1 MQKWYNCCATER
13 EGNMNDYTFGNFLYT
28 LRNEKGL
35 SQAQLGE
42 MLGVTNKAVSK
53 WENGSAKPNTSLI
66 PKIAEIFGVTVEEL
80 FACKRLEKDSE
91 FEKIKQYLSSQK
103 RKYAILSSAFLSAII
118 ILPLFLIEF
127 ICVVMGFNL
136 PDDILAPVGA
146 VGIIFAFVISITAF
160 IIYNNN
166 FKKTITPSDIS
177 FSSTF
182 ANRLNKGFTISAV
195 AWLSLFLLCFAIYF
209 FILRFSLTAYAANI
223 FISVVAA
230 VLILLLGVFICLANV
245 KRLLKIEFNNNTE
258 KKKIKFSELS
268 KGLKIWYVTICVL
281 LPIVINVRISS
292 FFNNELIPISILL
305 TVLYFVGVL
314 VFLKF
319 ASRKK

>member
-1 MQKWYNCCATER
+1 
-13 EGNMNDYTFGNFLYT
+13 MNDYTFGNFLCA

-80 FACKRLEKDSE
+80 FACKKLEKDSE
-91 FEKIKQYLSSQK
+91 LQKIKQYLSSQK
-103 RKYAILSSAFLSAII
+103 KQYAILSSAFLSVII
-118 ILPLFLIEF
+118 TLPLFLIEF
-127 ICVVMGFNL
+127 ICVVMGFHL
-136 PDDILAPVGA
+136 ADDVLGPVGA

-160 IIYNNN
+160 IIYNSN

-195 AWLSLFLLCFAIYF
+195 AWLSLFLVCFAIYF
-209 FILRFSLTAYAANI
+209 FILHFSLTANAANI
-223 FISVVAA
+223 LISIVVA
-230 VLILLLGVFICLANV
+230 VLILLLGVFICFVNV
-245 KRLLKIEFNNNTE
+245 KRLLKIKLNKNTQ
-258 KKKIKFSELS
+258 KKKIKFSELP
-268 KGLKIWYVTICVL
+268 KALKICYIAVNVL
-281 LPIVINVRISS
+281 LPIVISVRNSS
-292 FFNNELIPISILL
+292 FFNRGLIPISILFMA
-305 TVLYFVGVL
+305 LYLACILAVVIYS
-314 VFLKF
+314 V
-319 ASRKK
+319 KKK